1 MSHLPITL
9 GVAIVLGVLFLGL
22 SIRVIMQR
30 GRTKVSLGAGSA
42 GGFQFGNECDAS
54 PLFVAIRAQ
63 ANFAEYV
70 PFSLI
75 LIALN
80 EEAGAPRAIVLAMAA
95 MLVLGRLLHPLGLSR
110 IAPNFFRAS
119 GVILNLLALVIAI
132 GYGAYV
138 LLS

>member
-75 LIALN
+75 LIGLN
-80 EEAGAPRAIVLAMAA
+80 EEAGAPRAIVLATPASSFGLTA
-95 MLVLGRLLHPLGLSR
+95 HRPELLPSKWGHPELARARYCNRLR
-110 IAPNFFRAS
+110 RVRAS
-119 GVILNLLALVIAI
+119 
-132 GYGAYV
+132 
-138 LLS
+138 